1 MEMSHD
7 FTQEMTVRV
16 SPSLIEANHILSLS
30 LAELRQTISGE
41 IHQNPALEVL
51 DFETCRVCGEVMQQG
66 RCVNCSKEEHD
77 TQESVRDELEFLYE
91 NYSAPT
97 QPSSIVEDDDFDPM
111 TLVASEMRMQDTL
124 RADLHAVVPS
134 EDAPLADYL
143 IESLDDSGYL
153 KYPIDSIA
161 DEMGSTPERT
171 EWVLKRLQEVAPVGV
186 GARDLRECLLLQ
198 VDYLEREGQV
208 PEFVREIVSSYL
220 DELGAHKYGYIA
232 RQLHTTPEAVSE
244 ARMFI
249 KEHLTPFPSQD
260 GDIGRTWRSPS
271 RSVFVAPDVLITE
284 KEGALQVEVMEGR
297 QFELRLSPSYLRIAT
312 QLEVNPGSFSEDE
325 RRHIRE
331 YVSRTKLFIS
341 NVNQRRKTIHK
352 IATCLMDLQEG
363 FIRHGVR
370 HLKPLTRAMLA
381 DHIGVHESTVS
392 RATAGKFVMLPCR
405 KVIPFSDFFTA
416 SLSVKDVIKEII
428 TKENQAL
435 TDRQIGDRLRERG
448 IRVARRTVA
457 KYRAELGILP
467 STLR

>member
-1 MEMSHD
+1 
-7 FTQEMTVRV
+7 
-16 SPSLIEANHILSLS
+16 
-30 LAELRQTISGE
+30 
-41 IHQNPALEVL
+41 
-51 DFETCRVCGEVMQQG
+51 MQQG
-66 RCVNCSKEEHD
+66 RCVHCSKEEHD

-111 TLVASEMRMQDTL
+111 SLVASEIRMQDSL

-198 VDYLEREGQV
+198 VDYLEREGHV
-208 PEFVREIVSSYL
+208 PEFVREIVSNYL

-260 GDIGRTWRSPS
+260 GGTSRTWRSPS

-297 QFELRLSPSYLRIAT
+297 QFELRLSLVPAH
-312 QLEVNPGSFSEDE
+312 
-325 RRHIRE
+325 RHAARSQPRE
-331 YVSRTKLFIS
+331 L
-341 NVNQRRKTIHK
+341 
-352 IATCLMDLQEG
+352 
-363 FIRHGVR
+363 
-370 HLKPLTRAMLA
+370 
-381 DHIGVHESTVS
+381 
-392 RATAGKFVMLPCR
+392 
-405 KVIPFSDFFTA
+405 
-416 SLSVKDVIKEII
+416 
-428 TKENQAL
+428 
-435 TDRQIGDRLRERG
+435 
-448 IRVARRTVA
+448 
-457 KYRAELGILP
+457 LGG
-467 STLR
+467 